1 MGVFAGLDF
10 IKDALNIGYD
20 ATKTKTSLRLCVGR
34 IKLLKNKKSAAR
46 DALVRDVVDLLTNK
60 KHAQARVRVE
70 SVVRDERTLKAFEVL
85 EILCEQLIV
94 RLPLVSASKELPD
107 ELREPIASVIY
118 AAKRALELPELAS
131 AKQQFGRKYGKDF
144 AKSCDDDKTAK
155 ACGAH
160 PAILD
165 ALKVR
170 AVDDAECVTRL
181 EIIATANGLEVE
193 LESKEIDV
201 AMDTR
206 NGAIDDGA
214 DVVYKDAMEAAAAA
228 ESAAQRAQ
236 RASEAAAA
244 LAGVSRKENVAESTA
259 VYDGAGDADVH
270 IDDEDIE
277 AVIEEVLATPDAPET
292 TDTGDI
298 MPGPPPGVGGAPPK
312 MSPSAAPFIP
322 KPKSTPATISPTAAA
337 HANAGKDDSDDLSK
351 RFQAL
356 KR

>member
-1 MGVFAGLDF
+1 MGVFGLDF

-46 DALVRDVVDLLTNK
+46 DVLVHDVVDLLTNK

-118 AAKRALELPELAS
+118 AAKRALELPELTS

-144 AKSCDDDKTAK
+144 AKSCEDDKTAK

-170 AVDDAECVTRL
+170 AVDDTECVARL
-181 EIIATANGLEVE
+181 EIIAKANGLEIE
-193 LESKEIDV
+193 PESAKEDV
-201 AMDTR
+201 ASDSCVVG
-206 NGAIDDGA
+206 NGDNTNE
-214 DVVYKDAMEAAAAA
+214 VVYKDAMEAAAAA

-244 LAGVSRKENVAESTA
+244 LAGVSREPVAESTA
-259 VYDGAGDADVH
+259 LYEAEADADAN

-277 AVIEEVLATPDAPET
+277 AVIEEVLAAPDAPET
-292 TDTGDI
+292 TETDDSTL
-298 MPGPPPGVGGAPPK
+298 GPPPGVGGAPPK
-312 MSPSAAPFIP
+312 MSSNAAPFIP
-322 KPKSTPATISPTAAA
+322 KPKPAPGAPPAPTSPDASED
-337 HANAGKDDSDDLSK
+337 AGDDLSK